1 MQSSFWTRTYFDITG
16 IVTNSS
22 GTPLSGANVTVT
34 YKPTNSTISRTTSS
48 SGRFNAGGLK
58 PGGPY
63 EVTVRSA
70 QYNSETTSGITLIVG
85 DTKRINFVLETID
98 EVVVVASAEPLLIQ
112 VMVLE
117 LH

>member
-1 MQSSFWTRTYFDITG
+1 MKLLRNFFMIAALIAIPAFGQELADITG
-16 IVTNSS
+16 VVTNSS

-70 QYNSETTSGITLIVG
+70 QYNSETIRNYSYCWRY
-85 DTKRINFVLETID
+85 KN
-98 EVVVVASAEPLLIQ
+98 
-112 VMVLE
+112 
-117 LH
+117 